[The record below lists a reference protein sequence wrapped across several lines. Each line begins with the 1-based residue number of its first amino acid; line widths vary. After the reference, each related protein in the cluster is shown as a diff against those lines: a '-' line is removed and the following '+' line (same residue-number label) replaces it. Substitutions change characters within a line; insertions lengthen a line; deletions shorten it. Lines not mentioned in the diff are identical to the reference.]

1 MPVLVPDGE
10 ALHTRVL
17 RPRFRDIDNARIEI
31 ALFTCQ
37 PFVDRIGAEMGYTP
51 PVVGRGEKLKPREL
65 LLNEHIPEAEFD
77 PQTPVGFEARLPRHQ
92 RLAVD
97 DAPVAKARLHIDV
110 THLLDGGSLG
120 QRTKKTGPLE
130 IV

>member
-1 MPVLVPDGE
+1 
-10 ALHTRVL
+10 
-17 RPRFRDIDNARIEI
+17 
-31 ALFTCQ
+31 
-37 PFVDRIGAEMGYTP
+37 YTP

-65 LLNEHIPEAEFD
+65 LLTEHIPKAEFD

-110 THLLDGGSLG
+110 THLLDEGSLG

-130 IV
+130 IVADDRRNISADACLTPFPAKKIRNGDGQRIDIALRDIDLMCR